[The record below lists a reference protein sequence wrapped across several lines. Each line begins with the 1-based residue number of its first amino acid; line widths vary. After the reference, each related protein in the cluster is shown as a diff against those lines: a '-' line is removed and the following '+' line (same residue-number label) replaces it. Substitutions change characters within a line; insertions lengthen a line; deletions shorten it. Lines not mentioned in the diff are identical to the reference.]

1 MNTAEKINS
10 EASLLELIEGIKEIS
25 DADSARLQVQVTGV
39 QMDSRLLQEGDLFIA
54 CFGRNHDARNY
65 IDQAVELGC
74 SAVFAESG
82 GEWQGITMR
91 GSVPVVAID
100 RLAVKMSVI
109 AARFYGHPSS
119 KLSVI
124 GITGTNGK
132 TSCSQFIA
140 QSLTQLGYR
149 CGVIGTLGYGICGE
163 LIETQLTT
171 PDAVFTQMALAE
183 MVSTSIDP
191 VVMEVSSVGLH
202 QKRVQSV
209 DFNTA
214 IFTNLTRDH
223 LDYHDSMEAYGEN
236 KKKLFS
242 MPGLETAIVN
252 LDDPFAL
259 SIINGVSSEVEVLTY
274 SLKNK
279 IASVYADSIHL
290 TRSGFEAKVVTPM
303 GVGEV
308 SGKLIGYFNFSNVL
322 AVLAALITYLSKS
335 NLSNNSEL
343 SLDRICQVASTLLPV
358 DGRMEIIGD
367 SKDITAVVDYA
378 HTPDGLRSALIALR
392 DHFQG
397 KIWCVFGC
405 GGNRDK
411 GKRPLMGEIAEQH
424 SDHIVITDDNPRKEE
439 GDKIVEHIL
448 CGITNKDKAIIRRDR
463 GEAIAFAIANAKS
476 GDVVLVA
483 GKGHE
488 TYQDIAGMRNIFS
501 DAKQVRLALQD
512 RDKNRAG

>member
-10 EASLLELIEGIKEIS
+10 EASLLELIEGISELS
-25 DADSARLQVQVTGV
+25 DADRLHLQVQVTGV
-39 QMDSRLLQEGDLFIA
+39 QMDSRLLKKGDLFIA

-65 IDQAVELGC
+65 IDQAIEHGC
-74 SAVFAESG
+74 PAILAESG
-82 GEWQGITMR
+82 GKWQGIEMR
-91 GSVPVVAID
+91 GNVPVVAID
-100 RLAVKMSVI
+100 RLAAKISVI
-109 AARFYGHPSS
+109 AARFYEHPST

-140 QSLTQLGYR
+140 QSLTELGFR
-149 CGVIGTLGYGICGE
+149 CGLIGTLGYGIYGE
-163 LIETQLTT
+163 LTETQLTT

-183 MVSTSIDP
+183 MVSTGIDP

-209 DFNTA
+209 NFNAA

-223 LDYHDSMEAYGEN
+223 LDYHDSMEAYGDN

-259 SIINGVSSEVEVLTY
+259 SIINSVSSEVEVVTY
-274 SLKNK
+274 SLKNN
-279 IASVYADSIHL
+279 IASVYADAVKL
-290 TRSGFEAKVVTPM
+290 TRSGFEARIVTPI
-303 GVGEV
+303 GVGEI

-322 AVLAALITYLSKS
+322 AVMAALINYLSKDEFSLEAICQTVS
-335 NLSNNSEL
+335 NL
-343 SLDRICQVASTLLPV
+343 QPV
-358 DGRMEIIGD
+358 DGRMEIIGE
-367 SKDITAVVDYA
+367 SIDITAVVDYA
-378 HTPDGLRSALIALR
+378 HTPDGLRSALVALR
-392 DHFQG
+392 DHFKG
-397 KIWCVFGC
+397 NIWCVFGC

-411 GKRPLMGEIAEQH
+411 GKRPLMGEIAENH
-424 SDHIVITDDNPRKEE
+424 AEHIVITDDNPRKEE
-439 GDKIVEHIL
+439 GDEIVEHIL
-448 CGITNKDKAIIRRDR
+448 SGITDKNNVVVRRDR
-463 GEAIAFAIANAKS
+463 SEAIAYAIANANS

-488 TYQDIAGMRNIFS
+488 TYQDIAGTKNIFS
-501 DAKQVRLALQD
+501 DARQVRLALQERD
-512 RDKNRAG
+512 RK